1 MGPLCPEQTLELGWL
16 TLMTLVA
23 GGIIAI
29 TRPWSHRRPWLRRPP
44 RLRLSPALDPIQ
56 IAAVGQYYLAAPGRR
71 VSSAYFVDLHVEAGG
86 IAWHDRITREDHYVA
101 FEDIQWV
108 SPATVADTG
117 QASIT
122 LDLEIA
128 HYWRLLTLQMPEAD
142 MNRLAALLRRTLSPA
157 NYPLNGRPGA
167 HFGPVVARVAGQ
179 TLQGEITLGAD
190 VMLYVMPRLLLVL
203 RGDLVQAK
211 LDLSSIRRILA
222 VERQHGPLDNLLKSA
237 PDGMIRLHS
246 MTETVA
252 FALPD
257 YIELAEEL
265 AYATGCSIEYVS
277 RADKSQKGR

>member
-1 MGPLCPEQTLELGWL
+1 
-16 TLMTLVA
+16 MTLVA
-23 GGIIAI
+23 GGFIAL

-71 VSSAYFVDLHVEAGG
+71 VSRAFFVDLHIEAGG
-86 IAWHDRITREDHYVA
+86 IAWHDRITREDHYIA

-108 SPATVADTG
+108 SPATVTDNG

-122 LDLEIA
+122 LDVEVD
-128 HYWRLLTLQMPEAD
+128 HHWRLLTLQMPEAD
-142 MNRLAALLRRTLSPA
+142 MNRLAALLRRTLSPTHYA
-157 NYPLNGRPGA
+157 LNGQPGA
-167 HFGPVVARVAGQ
+167 HFGPIAARVAGQ

-222 VERQHGPLDNLLKSA
+222 VERNPGPLDNLLKSV
-237 PDGMIRLHS
+237 PDGMIRLYS

-252 FALPD
+252 FALPA
-257 YIELAEEL
+257 YLELAEEIG
-265 AYATGCSIEYVS
+265 YATGCSVEYVS